1 MYEALIG
8 IGFIVLVIYLGI
20 KCGYGE
26 ERDTDSNR
34 DKGQQKHKRTTRKH

>member
-34 DKGQQKHKRTTRKH
+34 DKRQQ